1 MFQTVNET
9 AFLKAFLLWV
19 SGDLSLSDV
28 GQVSTNVGLVPYQ
41 KKTIHFYLF
50 IFEAGFVCVAW
61 DVLELAV

>member
-41 KKTIHFYLF
+41 KKPYTFTYLF
-50 IFEAGFVCVAW
+50 LRQGLSV
-61 DVLELAV
+61 